1 MAAPQLKEKYLL
13 RPVTPADA
21 PAVTDLVNAFSQATS
36 GITEMVPGEV
46 ATFWQTPGLDR
57 ENDLRVIAAG
67 DGQLLG
73 YAEALTWQDPPVHP
87 HIWMRVHPAAA
98 ETEAPALLFDWA
110 LERCWQALERV
121 PVGLRVSITTFIVSG
136 FEPFRRLFT
145 QRGFEVIRHSFD
157 MKIDMHSAPPAPLW
171 PAGIEIKALNVEKDF
186 ARFYQA
192 HNEAFADHFGHQEED
207 FETGMAR
214 LRHMLVEDKENFDPS
229 LWFLAIDGDQVA
241 GYAICRLS
249 REDAEPSGWVS
260 ILGVRRA
267 WRKRGLGLALLHHT
281 FGEFYRR
288 GWRQAGLSVDA
299 SSLTGAVQLYERAG
313 MSVARRYDRYE
324 KELRAGK
331 ELMTTELTD

>member
-21 PAVTDLVNAFSQATS
+21 QAVTDLVNAFSQKVA
-36 GITEMVPGEV
+36 GINEMSPGEV
-46 ATFWQTPGLDR
+46 ASFWQTPGLDS
-57 ENDLRVIAAG
+57 ELDLRVITDA
-67 DGQLLG
+67 DGKLLG

-98 ETEAPALLFDWA
+98 ESEAPGLLFDWA
-110 LERCWQALERV
+110 LERCSRVLEHV
-121 PVGLRVSITTFIVSG
+121 PAGLRVSISTFVNAG
-136 FEPFRRLFT
+136 FLPLQRLFLA
-145 QRGFEVIRHSFD
+145 RGFKVIRHSFD
-157 MKIDMHSAPPAPLW
+157 MDIHLDAPPPQPVL
-171 PAGIEIKALNVEKDF
+171 PPGIEVRTMDSASEF
-186 ARFYQA
+186 EQFYRA
-192 HNEAFADHFGHQEED
+192 HEEAFADHFGHQEED
-207 FETGMAR
+207 FETGMKR
-214 LRHMLVEDKENFDPS
+214 LRHLLTGDDGCDPS
-229 LWFLAIDGDQVA
+229 LWFLALDGGQVA
-241 GYAICRLS
+241 GYSIGRIS
-249 REDAEPSGWVS
+249 REYAEPSGWVS

-267 WRKRGLGLALLHHT
+267 WRKRGLGLALLHHS

-288 GWRQAGLSVDA
+288 GWRRAGLSVDA